1 MTTSKEKRG
10 AIPPLTLA
18 IPEEAR
24 SMAIIDGTV
33 KPEGIALTVTHKFK
47 SVRERHTAMAE
58 GKYDFGE
65 MSTSGFI
72 KIRAQGGNQVALPVF
87 FLRGFRQ
94 GNIFCRKDSPIKTL
108 ADLKRKTIGVTAFF
122 ATTIVWVR
130 GMLHHD
136 YGVPRES
143 VNWLSAEEDTV
154 ESGPSKVKYTSLN
167 KGRDV
172 LWDMLD
178 KREIDAAL
186 FPGNNNAYSFNPG
199 GSLSAEIEKRGNLR
213 TIQDDRDTITRYYK
227 KTGIYSIVHT
237 ITMKAD
243 LAKRYPE
250 VPAKLLVALRQSRE
264 LASKYESPE
273 EKRLSAEEIKF
284 LGFDPYACRLLDPDK
299 KALNTLMQFM
309 VEDGILKKALPVDSL
324 FAEGTV

>member
-1 MTTSKEKRG
+1 MTTSREKRST
-10 AIPPLTLA
+10 IPMTLA

-33 KPEGIALTVTHKFK
+33 KPEGIDLTVTHKFK
-47 SVRERHTAMAE
+47 SVRERHTAVAA
-58 GKYDFGE
+58 GKYDSGE

-72 KIRAQGGNQVALPVF
+72 SMMAQGGNLVALPVF

-94 GNIFCRKDSPIKTL
+94 GNIFCRKDSPIKTF
-108 ADLKRKTIGVTAFF
+108 ADLKGKTIAVTAFF

-143 VNWLSAEEDTV
+143 VTWLSAEESIA
-154 ESGPSKVKYTSLN
+154 ESGPTKIKYTALN
-167 KGRDV
+167 KGRDA
-172 LWDMLD
+172 LWEMLD
-178 KREIDAAL
+178 KREIDAAI

-199 GSLSAEIEKRGNLR
+199 GSLSEDIEKRGNLR
-213 TIQDDRDTITRYYK
+213 TIQDDRDTITKYYK
-227 KTGIYSIVHT
+227 KTGIYSIIHT

-250 VPAKLLVALRQSRE
+250 SAGKLLTALRQSRE
-264 LASKYESPE
+264 LALKYESPE

-299 KALNTLMQFM
+299 KALNTLMQLM
-309 VEDGILKKALPVDSL
+309 VEEGLLKKALPLDSL